1 MIRNP
6 SGVGTYDFS
15 NNPVDINIERSQF
28 PMSFSAVQTMNAG
41 YLVPY
46 RPIEVLP
53 GDSFK
58 IRLKDITRMATPAV
72 PVMDDCYKDFY
83 AFFVPR
89 RLVWEH
95 WAEFCGENKTG
106 YWAQTTEYH
115 VPHVKC
121 LVGGGGETGTPVFA
135 GSVFDY
141 MGVPTNVEGISIDA
155 CYSRAYALVWN
166 EYFRDQNLMPPA
178 AVPLT
183 DSDTEY
189 PLPGDAWL
197 TAANGGDLLPVCKF
211 HDYFT
216 SALPGPQK
224 SLTAVSI
231 PVSGIDVRNNDN
243 PSAANLFSPRLYDS
257 TSGGN
262 PASNFTLAA
271 TAGSA
276 KAYLSKL
283 NQSTAPSTTG
293 TVYFSLKG
301 TGGSITVNDM
311 RTGFAIQRMYE
322 KMARSGTRYR
332 ELLKAFFGVSNGDD
346 RMQVPEYLGHIRT
359 RINMQQVV
367 QTSGSNITGSDT
379 PQGNTAAYSLTGT
392 DDLIVDRGFTEHGI
406 LLIVCCIRQRHTY
419 QQGIPAMFSRRKFTD
434 FYLPTFAHLG
444 EQPIL
449 NKEIYVTGTGT
460 DDHTFGFKEAWAEY
474 RFNSNY
480 VAGECRSNFAQSLDI
495 WHYADDY
502 DKLPTLSADW
512 IAEDASGIS
521 RSLAVKT
528 HDQFIASTYF
538 EVQAAR
544 PMPIHS
550 IPGLIDH
557 Y

>member
-15 NNPVDINIERSQF
+15 NNPVDISIERSQF
-28 PMSFSAVQTMNAG
+28 PMSFSCVESMNAG

-95 WAEFCGENKTG
+95 WQEFCGENKTG
-106 YWAQTTEYH
+106 YWAQNTQYQ
-115 VPHVKC
+115 VPHVRFEVDIDDKPAK
-121 LVGGGGETGTPVFA
+121 PVFA
-135 GSVFDY
+135 KSVFDY
-141 MGVPTNVEGISIDA
+141 MGVPVGVDNISVDA
-155 CYSRAYALVWN
+155 CYSRAYALIWN
-166 EYFRDQNLMPPA
+166 EYFRDQNLQAAA

-183 DSDTEY
+183 DDDSFY
-189 PLPGDAWL
+189 PGTGDPWL
-197 TAANGGDLLPVCKF
+197 TAADGGDLLPVCKF

-224 SLTAVSI
+224 ALNAVTV
-231 PVSGIDVRNNDN
+231 PVSGLKVINKDSPR
-243 PSAANLFSPRLYDS
+243 SADTFSPRFY
-257 TSGGN
+257 TSVN
-262 PASNFTLAA
+262 ATKPAANARLGVRANLGDLVSEPIG
-271 TAGSA
+271 GSA
-276 KAYLSKL
+276 AFAGDMYMAL
-283 NQSTAPSTTG
+283 TG
-293 TVYFSLKG
+293 VGG
-301 TGGSITVNDM
+301 TISVNDM
-311 RTGFAIQRMYE
+311 RTGFALQRMYE
-322 KMARSGTRYR
+322 KMARGGTRYR
-332 ELLKAFFGVSNGDD
+332 ELLKSFFGVSNGDD

-392 DDLIVDRGFTEHGI
+392 DDYIVDRGFTEHGI
-406 LLIVCCIRQRHTY
+406 LMIVCCIRQRHTY

-444 EQPIL
+444 EQPIR
-449 NKEIYVTGTGT
+449 NKEIYATGTST
-460 DDHTFGFKEAWAEY
+460 DDQTFGFKEAWSEY

-480 VAGECRSNFAQSLDI
+480 VAGECRSSFSQSLDI

-502 DKLPTLSADW
+502 DKLPTLTSAW
-512 IAEDASGIS
+512 IAEDASGIK
-521 RSLAVKT
+521 RSLAVQS
-528 HDQFIASTYF
+528 HDQFISSTYF
-538 EVQAAR
+538 EIMAAR

>member
-28 PMSFSAVQTMNAG
+28 PMSFSVVQTMNAG

-95 WAEFCGENKTG
+95 WQEFCGENKTG
-106 YWAQTTEYH
+106 YWAQTTEYQL
-115 VPHVKC
+115 PHIRC
-121 LVGGGGETGTPVFA
+121 DYDEADQPVSVFPK
-135 GSVFDY
+135 SVFDY
-141 MGVPTNVEGISIDA
+141 MGVPVGVSNISIDA

-166 EYFRDQNLMPPA
+166 EYFRDQNLMPSA

-183 DSDTEY
+183 DDDQYY
-189 PLPGDAWL
+189 PKSGDAWL
-197 TAANGGDLLPVCKF
+197 TASLGGDLLPVCKF

-224 SLTAVSI
+224 ALNAVSV
-231 PVSGIDVRNNDN
+231 PVSGVRIIND
-243 PSAANLFSPRLYDS
+243 D
-257 TSGGN
+257 N
-262 PASNFTLAA
+262 PASRKYFTPKVYDGLFGGGPSSSYAV
-271 TAGSA
+271 GVSGGDSNGV
-276 KAYLSKL
+276 LRKL
-283 NQSTAPSTTG
+283 TG
-293 TVYFSLKG
+293 TPTFANGNVYFSLTG
-301 TGGSITVNDM
+301 TGGSVTVNDM

-367 QTSGSNITGSDT
+367 QTSGSNISGSDT

-419 QQGIPAMFSRRKFTD
+419 QQGIPAMFSRRKFTE

-449 NKEIYVTGTGT
+449 NKEIYATGSNT
-460 DDHTFGFKEAWAEY
+460 DDQTFGFKEAWSEY
-474 RFNSNY
+474 RYNSNY
-480 VAGECRSNFAQSLDI
+480 VAGECRSSFAQSLDM

-502 DKLPTLSADW
+502 DKLPTLSGEW
-512 IAEDASGIS
+512 IAEDASGIT

-550 IPGLIDH
+550 IPGMIDH

>member
-15 NNPVDINIERSQF
+15 NNPVDISIERSQF
-28 PMSFSAVQTMNAG
+28 PMSFSCVESMNAG

-46 RPIEVLP
+46 RPIEVLA

-95 WAEFCGENKTG
+95 WQEFCGENKTG
-106 YWAQTTEYH
+106 YWAQNTQYQ
-115 VPHVKC
+115 VPHVRFEVDSDDHPAK
-121 LVGGGGETGTPVFA
+121 PVFA
-135 GSVFDY
+135 KSVFDY
-141 MGVPTNVEGISIDA
+141 MGIPVGVTNISVDA

-166 EYFRDQNLMPPA
+166 EYFRDQNLMPAA

-183 DSDTEY
+183 DDDSFY
-189 PLPGDAWL
+189 PGSGDAWL
-197 TAANGGDLLPVCKF
+197 TAAEGGDLLPVCKF

-224 SLTAVSI
+224 ALNAVSI
-231 PVSGIDVRNNDN
+231 PVSGLKVINKDSPRSADTFLPHFYTDVNASKPVANVHLGVQANTGVLRSE
-243 PSAANLFSPRLYDS
+243 PIGGSAAFAGDMYMAL
-257 TSGGN
+257 TGVGGTI
-262 PASNFTLAA
+262 S
-271 TAGSA
+271 
-276 KAYLSKL
+276 
-283 NQSTAPSTTG
+283 
-293 TVYFSLKG
+293 
-301 TGGSITVNDM
+301 VNDM
-311 RTGFAIQRMYE
+311 RTGFALQRMYE
-322 KMARSGTRYR
+322 KMARGGTRYR
-332 ELLKAFFGVSNGDD
+332 ELLKSFFGVSNGDD

-392 DDLIVDRGFTEHGI
+392 DDYIVDRGFTEHGI

-419 QQGIPAMFSRRKFTD
+419 QQGIPVMFSRRKFTD

-444 EQPIL
+444 EQPIF
-449 NKEIYVTGTGT
+449 NQEIYATGTAT
-460 DDHTFGFKEAWAEY
+460 DGETFGFKEAWSEY

-480 VAGECRSNFAQSLDI
+480 VAGECRSSFPQSLDI

-502 DKLPTLSADW
+502 DKLPTLTSDW
-512 IAEDASGIS
+512 IAEDASGIK
-521 RSLAVKT
+521 RSLAVQS
-528 HDQFIASTYF
+528 HDQFISSTYF
-538 EVQAAR
+538 EIMAAR

>member
-15 NNPVDINIERSQF
+15 NNPVDISIERSQF
-28 PMSFSAVQTMNAG
+28 PMSFSCVESMNAG

-95 WAEFCGENKTG
+95 WQEFCGENKTG
-106 YWAQTTEYH
+106 YWAQTTKYEI
-115 VPHVKC
+115 PHVKC
-121 LVGGGGETGTPVFA
+121 DAAEGGDPGTSVFA
-135 GSVFDY
+135 KSVFDY
-141 MGVPTNVEGISIDA
+141 MGIPVGVSGISIDA

-166 EYFRDQNLMPPA
+166 EYFRDQNLQPSA

-183 DSDTEY
+183 DYDTSY
-189 PLPGDAWL
+189 PVSGDPWL
-197 TAANGGDLLPVCKF
+197 TAAEGGDLLPVCKF

-224 SLTAVSI
+224 ALNAVSV
-231 PVSGIDVRNNDN
+231 PVSGIIVKNNEN
-243 PSAANLFSPRLYDS
+243 HVGLGNTFLPHFYS
-257 TSGGN
+257 TSQGGAVSSNATLGVAAGGN
-262 PASNFTLAA
+262 LSKVSQSGAPTMSSNFF
-271 TAGSA
+271 
-276 KAYLSKL
+276 LSL
-283 NQSTAPSTTG
+283 T
-293 TVYFSLKG
+293 G
-301 TGGSITVNDM
+301 TGGSISVSDM
-311 RTGFAIQRMYE
+311 RTGFALQRMYE
-322 KMARSGTRYR
+322 KMARGGTRYR
-332 ELLKAFFGVSNGDD
+332 ELLKSFFGVSNGDD

-392 DDLIVDRGFTEHGI
+392 DDYIVDRGFTEHGI
-406 LLIVCCIRQRHTY
+406 LMIVCCIRQRHTY
-419 QQGIPAMFSRRKFTD
+419 QQGIPAMFTRRKFTD

-449 NKEIYVTGTGT
+449 NKEIYVTGTST
-460 DDHTFGFKEAWAEY
+460 DDQTFGFKEAWSEY

-480 VAGECRSNFAQSLDI
+480 VAGECRSSFSQSLDI

-502 DKLPTLSADW
+502 DKLPTLSSDW
-512 IAEDASGIS
+512 IAEDASGIK
-521 RSLAVKT
+521 RSLAVQT
-528 HDQFIASTYF
+528 HDQFISSTYF
-538 EVQAAR
+538 EIMAAR

>member
-95 WAEFCGENKTG
+95 WSEFCGENKTG
-106 YWAQTTEYH
+106 YWAQTTEYR

-121 LVGGGGETGTPVFA
+121 QQGGEGLPDTPVFPK
-135 GSVFDY
+135 SVLDY
-141 MGVPTNVEGISIDA
+141 MGVPVGVMGISVDA

-166 EYFRDQNLMPPA
+166 EYFRDQNLMPAA

-183 DSDTEY
+183 DSDADY
-189 PLPGDAWL
+189 PVSGDAWL
-197 TAANGGDLLPVCKF
+197 TAALGGDLLPVCKF

-224 SLTAVSI
+224 ALNAVSV
-231 PVSGIDVRNNDN
+231 PVSGVRIINDEDSVSRQYFTPHVYN
-243 PSAANLFSPRLYDS
+243 GLSGQKPTSNYTVGVQALANYGALRQISNEPSGM
-257 TSGGN
+257 TGN
-262 PASNFTLAA
+262 
-271 TAGSA
+271 
-276 KAYLSKL
+276 
-283 NQSTAPSTTG
+283 
-293 TVYFSLKG
+293 VYFSLTG

-367 QTSGSNITGSDT
+367 QTSGSNISGSDT

-419 QQGIPAMFSRRKFTD
+419 QQGIPAMFSRRKFTE

-449 NKEIYVTGTGT
+449 NKEIYATGGNS
-460 DDHTFGFKEAWAEY
+460 DNQTFGFKEAWSEY
-474 RFNSNY
+474 RYNSNY
-480 VAGECRSNFAQSLDI
+480 VAGECRSSFPQSLDI

-502 DKLPTLSADW
+502 DKLPTLTADW

-550 IPGLIDH
+550 IPGMIDH

>member
-6 SGVGTYDFS
+6 SGVGTYDFA
-15 NNPVDINIERSQF
+15 NNPVDISIERSQF
-28 PMSFSAVQTMNAG
+28 PMSFSVVQSMNAG

-89 RLVWEH
+89 RLVWDH
-95 WAEFCGENKTG
+95 WQEFCGENKTG
-106 YWAQTTEYH
+106 YWARTTQYEI
-115 VPHVKC
+115 PHITFP
-121 LVGGGGETGTPVFA
+121 VGEAGETGATVRA
-135 GSVFDY
+135 KSVFDY
-141 MGVPTNVEGISIDA
+141 MGIPVGVEGISVDA

-166 EYFRDQNLMPPA
+166 EYFRDQNLMPSA

-183 DSDTEY
+183 DGDDPY
-189 PLPGDAWL
+189 PSSGDAWL
-197 TAANGGDLLPVCKF
+197 TASSGGDLLPVCKF

-224 SLTAVSI
+224 ALNAVSV
-231 PVSGIDVRNNDN
+231 PVTNISIDNKPETEKGLGFGFQPRIY
-243 PSAANLFSPRLYDS
+243 SSP
-257 TSGGN
+257 SGG
-262 PASNFTLAA
+262 AITGAHTLAA
-271 TAGSA
+271 NGSVLRLA
-276 KAYLSKL
+276 
-283 NQSTAPSTTG
+283 TG
-293 TVYFSLKG
+293 TPTVDSTNVSFALIG
-301 TGGSITVNDM
+301 TGGRITVNDM

-367 QTSGSNITGSDT
+367 QTSGSNISGSDT

-392 DDLIVDRGFTEHGI
+392 DDMIVDRGFTEHGI

-449 NKEIYVTGTGT
+449 NKEIYATGKST
-460 DDHTFGFKEAWAEY
+460 DDQTFGFKEAWSEY

-480 VAGECRSNFAQSLDI
+480 VAGECRSSFPQSLDI

-502 DKLPTLSADW
+502 DKLPTLSAEW

-528 HDQFIASTYF
+528 HDQFISSTF
-538 EVQAAR
+538 FDVQAAR

>member
-15 NNPVDINIERSQF
+15 NNPVDISIERSQF
-28 PMSFSAVQTMNAG
+28 PMSFSCVESMNAG

-95 WAEFCGENKTG
+95 WQEFCGENKTG
-106 YWAQTTEYH
+106 YWAQTTKYEI
-115 VPHVKC
+115 PHVNC
-121 LVGGGGETGTPVFA
+121 ESAEGSDPGTSVFA
-135 GSVFDY
+135 KSVFDY
-141 MGVPTNVEGISIDA
+141 MGIPVGVSGISIDA

-166 EYFRDQNLMPPA
+166 EYFRDQNLQPSA

-183 DSDTEY
+183 DHDTSY
-189 PLPGDAWL
+189 PVSGDPWL
-197 TAANGGDLLPVCKF
+197 TAAEGGDLLPVCKF

-224 SLTAVSI
+224 ALNAVSV
-231 PVSGIDVRNNDN
+231 PVSGIIVKNNEKGIGLGN
-243 PSAANLFSPRLYDS
+243 TFLPHFYS
-257 TSGGN
+257 TAQGGNVASNAILGVASGGN
-262 PASNFTLAA
+262 LGKVSQSSAPTVSGNFF
-271 TAGSA
+271 
-276 KAYLSKL
+276 LSL
-283 NQSTAPSTTG
+283 T
-293 TVYFSLKG
+293 G
-301 TGGSITVNDM
+301 TGGSISVSDM
-311 RTGFAIQRMYE
+311 RTGFALQRMYE
-322 KMARSGTRYR
+322 KMARGGTRYR
-332 ELLKAFFGVSNGDD
+332 ELLKSFFGVSNGDD

-392 DDLIVDRGFTEHGI
+392 DDYIVDRGFTEHGI

-419 QQGIPAMFSRRKFTD
+419 QQGVPAMFSRRKFTD

-449 NKEIYVTGTGT
+449 NKEIYATGTST
-460 DDHTFGFKEAWAEY
+460 DDQTFGFKEAWSEY

-480 VAGECRSNFAQSLDI
+480 VAGECRSSFSQSLDI

-502 DKLPTLSADW
+502 DKLPTLSSDW
-512 IAEDASGIS
+512 IAEDASGIK
-521 RSLAVKT
+521 RSLAVQS
-528 HDQFIASTYF
+528 HDQFICSTYF
-538 EVQAAR
+538 EIAAAR

>member
-15 NNPVDINIERSQF
+15 NNPVDISIERSQF
-28 PMSFSAVQTMNAG
+28 PMSFSCVESMNAG

-95 WAEFCGENKTG
+95 WQEFCGENKTG
-106 YWAQTTEYH
+106 YWAQNTQYQ
-115 VPHVKC
+115 VPHVRSE
-121 LVGGGGETGTPVFA
+121 VDFDDHPANPVFA
-135 GSVFDY
+135 KSVLDY
-141 MGVPTNVEGISIDA
+141 MGIPVGVTNISVDA
-155 CYSRAYALVWN
+155 CYSRAYALIWN
-166 EYFRDQNLMPPA
+166 EYFRDQNLQPAA

-183 DSDTEY
+183 DDDSFY
-189 PLPGDAWL
+189 PGTGDPWL
-197 TAANGGDLLPVCKF
+197 TAADGGDLLPVCKF

-224 SLTAVSI
+224 ALNAVTV
-231 PVSGIDVRNNDN
+231 PVSGLKVINKDSPKSSDTFLPRFYSNVNAAKPVANAHLGVEANTGNLRAE
-243 PSAANLFSPRLYDS
+243 PIGGSAAFAGDMYMAL
-257 TSGGN
+257 TGVGGTI
-262 PASNFTLAA
+262 S
-271 TAGSA
+271 
-276 KAYLSKL
+276 
-283 NQSTAPSTTG
+283 
-293 TVYFSLKG
+293 
-301 TGGSITVNDM
+301 VNDM
-311 RTGFAIQRMYE
+311 RTGFALQRMYE
-322 KMARSGTRYR
+322 KMARGGTRYR
-332 ELLKAFFGVSNGDD
+332 ELLKSFFGVSNGDD

-392 DDLIVDRGFTEHGI
+392 DDYIVDRGFTEHGI

-449 NKEIYVTGTGT
+449 NKEIYATGTGT
-460 DDHTFGFKEAWAEY
+460 DDKTFGFKEAWSEY

-480 VAGECRSNFAQSLDI
+480 VAGECRSSFPQSLDI

-502 DKLPTLSADW
+502 DKLPTLTSDW
-512 IAEDASGIS
+512 IAEDASGIK
-521 RSLAVKT
+521 RSLAVQT
-528 HDQFIASTYF
+528 HDQFISSTYF
-538 EVQAAR
+538 EIMAAR

>member
-15 NNPVDINIERSQF
+15 NNPVDISIERSQF
-28 PMSFSAVQTMNAG
+28 PMSFSCVESMNAG

-95 WAEFCGENKTG
+95 WQEFCGENKTG
-106 YWAQTTEYH
+106 YWAQNTEYRI
-115 VPHVKC
+115 PHV
-121 LVGGGGETGTPVFA
+121 LTDVGGEGNPPTPVFA
-135 GSVFDY
+135 KSVLDY
-141 MGVPTNVEGISIDA
+141 MGIPVGVTNISIDA
-155 CYSRAYALVWN
+155 CYSRAYALIWN
-166 EYFRDQNLMPPA
+166 EYFRDQNLQPAA

-183 DSDTEY
+183 DNDVNY
-189 PLPGDAWL
+189 PESGDPWL
-197 TAANGGDLLPVCKF
+197 TAAEGGDLLPVCKF

-224 SLTAVSI
+224 ALKAVSI
-231 PVSGIDVRNNDN
+231 PVSNLTVRNNPKPGSFDN
-243 PSAANLFSPRLYDS
+243 FVPRFYTNS
-257 TSGGN
+257 S
-262 PASNFTLAA
+262 A
-271 TAGSA
+271 TAKPTSNVYLGAQSASGNLKSVPLGSSVTMGGEL
-276 KAYLSKL
+276 YM
-283 NQSTAPSTTG
+283 
-293 TVYFSLKG
+293 SLIG
-301 TGGSITVNDM
+301 EGGSISVNDM

-322 KMARSGTRYR
+322 KMARGGTRYR

-392 DDLIVDRGFTEHGI
+392 DDYIVDRGFTEHGI
-406 LLIVCCIRQRHTY
+406 LMIVCCIRQRHTY

-449 NKEIYVTGTGT
+449 NKEIYAQGKTE
-460 DDHTFGFKEAWAEY
+460 DDHTFGFKEAWSEY

-480 VAGECRSNFAQSLDI
+480 VAGECRSSFPQSLDI

-502 DKLPTLSADW
+502 DKLPTLSSDW
-512 IAEDASGIS
+512 IAEDASGIK
-521 RSLAVKT
+521 RSLAVQT
-528 HDQFIASTYF
+528 HDQFISSTYF
-538 EVQAAR
+538 EIMAAR

>member
-15 NNPVDINIERSQF
+15 NNPVDISIERSQF
-28 PMSFSAVQTMNAG
+28 PMSFSCVESMNAG

-95 WAEFCGENKTG
+95 WQEFCGENKTG
-106 YWAQTTEYH
+106 YWAQNTEYRL
-115 VPHVKC
+115 PHVYTAFAAEGEP
-121 LVGGGGETGTPVFA
+121 GGRVFA
-135 GSVFDY
+135 RSVFDY
-141 MGVPTNVEGISIDA
+141 MGLPVGVANLSIDA
-155 CYSRAYALVWN
+155 CYSRAYALIWN
-166 EYFRDQNLMPPA
+166 EYFRDQNLQPAA

-183 DSDTEY
+183 DSDTRY
-189 PLPGDAWL
+189 PAPGDPWL
-197 TAANGGDLLPVCKF
+197 TAADGGDLLPVCKF

-224 SLTAVSI
+224 ALKAVSI
-231 PVSGIDVRNNDN
+231 PVSNLKVMNNPAPTSFSGFVPKFYNDGAGSHKPVVN
-243 PSAANLFSPRLYDS
+243 SYLGVQANSGYLM
-257 TSGGN
+257 GGN
-262 PASNFTLAA
+262 
-271 TAGSA
+271 GS
-276 KAYLSKL
+276 
-283 NQSTAPSTTG
+283 QPITSTGDLYMSLIGQGG
-293 TVYFSLKG
+293 TIS
-301 TGGSITVNDM
+301 VNDM

-322 KMARSGTRYR
+322 KMARGGSRYR
-332 ELLKAFFGVSNGDD
+332 ELLKSFFGVSNGDD

-392 DDLIVDRGFTEHGI
+392 DDYIVDRGFTEHGM
-406 LLIVCCIRQRHTY
+406 LMIVCCIRQRHTY

-449 NKEIYVTGTGT
+449 NKEIYAQGKDADTQ
-460 DDHTFGFKEAWAEY
+460 TFGFKEAWSEY

-480 VAGECRSNFAQSLDI
+480 VAGECRSSFPQSLDV

-502 DKLPTLSADW
+502 DKLPTLSSDW
-512 IAEDASGIS
+512 IAEDASGIK
-521 RSLAVKT
+521 RSLAVQT
-528 HDQFIASTYF
+528 HDQFICSTYF
-538 EVQAAR
+538 DITAAR
-544 PMPIHS
+544 PIPLHS

>member
-15 NNPVDINIERSQF
+15 NNPVDISIERSQF
-28 PMSFSAVQTMNAG
+28 PMSFSCVESMNAG

-95 WAEFCGENKTG
+95 WQEFCGENKTG
-106 YWAQTTEYH
+106 YWAQTTKYEI
-115 VPHVKC
+115 PHVMC
-121 LVGGGGETGTPVFA
+121 ESAEGGDPGTSVFA
-135 GSVFDY
+135 KSVFDY
-141 MGVPTNVEGISIDA
+141 MGIPVGVTGISIDA
-155 CYSRAYALVWN
+155 CYSRAYALIWN
-166 EYFRDQNLMPPA
+166 EYFRDQNLQPAA

-183 DSDTEY
+183 DHDSSY
-189 PLPGDAWL
+189 PASGDPWL
-197 TAANGGDLLPVCKF
+197 TAAEGGDLLPVCKF

-224 SLTAVSI
+224 ALNAVSV
-231 PVSGIDVRNNDN
+231 PVSGIIVKNNEKN
-243 PSAANLFSPRLYDS
+243 VGSSNTFLPHFYS
-257 TSGGN
+257 TAQGAKV
-262 PASNFTLAA
+262 ASNATLGVA
-271 TAGSA
+271 TGGS
-276 KAYLSKL
+276 LSKVS
-283 NQSTAPSTTG
+283 QSSAPNVSG
-293 TVYFSLKG
+293 NFFLSLTG
-301 TGGSITVNDM
+301 TGGSISVNDM

-322 KMARSGTRYR
+322 KMARGGTRYR
-332 ELLKAFFGVSNGDD
+332 ELLKSFFGVSNGDD

-392 DDLIVDRGFTEHGI
+392 DDYIVDRGFTEHGMLI
-406 LLIVCCIRQRHTY
+406 IVCCIRQRHTY
-419 QQGIPAMFSRRKFTD
+419 QQGVPAMFSRRKFTD

-449 NKEIYVTGTGT
+449 NKEIYAQGNAT
-460 DDHTFGFKEAWAEY
+460 DDQTFGFKEAWSEY

-480 VAGECRSNFAQSLDI
+480 VAGECRSSFPQSLDI

-502 DKLPTLSADW
+502 DKLPTLSSDW
-512 IAEDASGIS
+512 IAEDASGIK
-521 RSLAVKT
+521 RSLAVQT
-528 HDQFIASTYF
+528 HDQFISSTYF
-538 EVQAAR
+538 EIMAAR

>member
-15 NNPVDINIERSQF
+15 NNPVDISIERSQF
-28 PMSFSAVQTMNAG
+28 PMSFSVVESMNAG

-95 WAEFCGENKTG
+95 WQEFCGENKTG
-106 YWAQTTEYH
+106 YWAQTTQYRI
-115 VPHVKC
+115 PHV
-121 LVGGGGETGTPVFA
+121 LTQQGGEGLPATPIFA
-135 GSVFDY
+135 KSVLDY
-141 MGVPTNVEGISIDA
+141 MGLPVGLTGISVDA
-155 CYSRAYALVWN
+155 CYPRAYALIWN
-166 EYFRDQNLMPPA
+166 EYFRDQNLMPSA

-183 DSDTEY
+183 DGDDDY
-189 PLPGDAWL
+189 PVSGDPWL
-197 TAANGGDLLPVCKF
+197 TAALGGDLLPVCKF

-224 SLTAVSI
+224 ALNAVSI
-231 PVSGIDVRNNDN
+231 PVSNLRVKNDPN
-243 PSAANLFSPRLYDS
+243 PTSSNVFIPHFYANSSASS
-257 TSGGN
+257 K
-262 PASNFTLAA
+262 PASNVYLGAQ
-271 TAGSA
+271 AGSGNLKSVPLGSSTTMGA
-276 KAYLSKL
+276 ELYLSL
-283 NQSTAPSTTG
+283 IGQ
-293 TVYFSLKG
+293 
-301 TGGSITVNDM
+301 GGSITVNDM

-322 KMARSGTRYR
+322 KMARGGTRYR
-332 ELLKAFFGVSNGDD
+332 ELLKSFFGVSNGDD
-346 RMQVPEYLGHIRT
+346 RMQIPEYLGHIRT

-406 LLIVCCIRQRHTY
+406 LMIVCCVRQRHTY

-449 NKEIYVTGTGT
+449 NKEIYATGGGT
-460 DDHTFGFKEAWAEY
+460 DDQTFGFKEAWAEY

-480 VAGECRSNFAQSLDI
+480 VAGECRSSFPQSLDI

-502 DKLPTLSADW
+502 DRLPTLTSTW
-512 IAEDASGIS
+512 IAEDASGIA

-528 HDQFIASTYF
+528 HDQFICSTYF
-538 EVQAAR
+538 DVQAAR

-550 IPGLIDH
+550 IPGMIDH